1 MLGSIVKA
9 ATGFL
14 KGGGGNVISSAL
26 GFLGGERAND
36 ANAQMAAQQMEFQE
50 RMSRTAH
57 QREVADLKAAGLNPM
72 LSAKFGGASTPSG
85 AMAVMQNSAD
95 SAIRASAEY
104 SNRRL
109 VEAQIATQESQAA
122 LNSAQ
127 AAKAAVEAR
136 HVASQADTSEFNLE
150 RERYLKEWFKSWDLA
165 GTRQG
170 FETDIMSVVRN
181 LKLEENEVMNELKSI
196 AKQRGFQTFD
206 AAVRNQG
213 FRRDVLEYLLRELE
227 TNEARAYSDFY
238 GSEVGRFS
246 PYLNSAE
253 SLGRTIRDIGG
264 VGLRLPRVLKGK

>member
-36 ANAQMAAQQMEFQE
+36 ANAQMAAQQMDFQE